1 MCMSLTSVT
10 DSYLNQLSTA
20 EKNPLKQLNPLSPSS
35 QTTSH
40 SPLSDYVTLSAAGMA
55 ALNAPDYD
63 GSK

>member
-1 MCMSLTSVT
+1 MSLTSVT

-20 EKNPLKQLNPLSPSS
+20 EKNPIKQLNTFTASP

-40 SPLSDYVTLSAAGMA
+40 SPQSDYVTLSAAGMA

-63 GSK
+63 GGK